1 MPLMDTKTCKVVL
14 ALIVLENKH
23 YIRIY
28 LVPNVHAFVFLSP
41 VLELLMW
48 IEFINGIF
56 QSILFTIVLRNIIL
70 NIMP

>member
-14 ALIVLENKH
+14 VLIVLENKH

-28 LVPNVHAFVFLSP
+28 QVPNVHDFILLSP

-56 QSILFTIVLRNIIL
+56 QSIYHST
-70 NIMP
+70 